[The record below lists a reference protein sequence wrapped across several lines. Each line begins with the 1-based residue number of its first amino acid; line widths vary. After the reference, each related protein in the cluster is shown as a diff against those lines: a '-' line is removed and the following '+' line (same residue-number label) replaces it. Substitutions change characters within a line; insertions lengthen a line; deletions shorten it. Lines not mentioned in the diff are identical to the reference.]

1 MVPPCSDKITRV
13 PSYSFARLVPHEV
26 FRLRGYHPLWPDFP
40 DRSTKQ
46 HAKSCWAVPRS
57 LAATEGISVDFSSS
71 GYLDVSVPRVS
82 FTTLC
87 IQVEMTTEVAGF
99 PHSEI
104 SGSKLVCQL
113 PEAYRRLLR
122 PSSPPAAKASTVC
135 AYSLDH
141 TTPNSLFGS
150 TRRQTTARKR
160 TSEP

>member
-1 MVPPCSDKITRV
+1 M
-13 PSYSFARLVPHEV
+13 FQ
-26 FRLRGYHPLWPDFP
+26 FP
-40 DRSTKQ
+40 G
-46 HAKSCWAVPRS
+46 
-57 LAATEGISVDFSSS
+57 LAS
-71 GYLDVSVPRVS
+71 P
-82 FTTLC
+82 TLC

-150 TRRQTTARKR
+150 IRRQTTARKR
-160 TSEP
+160 TSEPLTIFWKRLPRALWRWSHECDTTQVKLHVQLYLLELDISIHTELLKSFRLGGRDRLTGT